1 MKERH
6 AFLQEIKDI
15 QKQLQD
21 EFNNS
26 PKTPQHIEMT
36 RHIRDLSKR
45 WQTVLRSVKQQH
57 LQLSSALA
65 AAATRALSPSAPLS
79 PVSSFASS
87 RGSSSTRSS
96 PSVSDS
102 VPSSPLP
109 LGQGSSKDKHSMLKS
124 KSLGT
129 CSSDSLD
136 DLVES
141 LKQEANIIKQR
152 LTSPPS
158 DHQVNGW
165 REVTPPSQRGNVDL
179 KEEPL
184 FLPFKQPP
192 SCHIPKSTPR
202 SSSRT
207 AALSPPLALSPPPQ
221 SHPPPPPPRPHANSS
236 ATRLKQEKKAVNQL
250 KELLQS
256 GEKQSLLLQTSSL
269 ESHIAH
275 LQVNDDIALCI
286 EADTICR
293 LHLLNSIKNH
303 KSCQK

>member
-6 AFLQEIKDI
+6 AFLQEIKDL

-21 EFNNS
+21 EFNHS
-26 PKTPQHIEMT
+26 PKSPQHIELT

-109 LGQGSSKDKHSMLKS
+109 LGVKDKHSMLKS

-165 REVTPPSQRGNVDL
+165 REATPPSGL

-184 FLPFKQPP
+184 FVPFKKPP
-192 SCHIPKSTPR
+192 SCDIST
-202 SSSRT
+202 SST
-207 AALSPPLALSPPPQ
+207 LSAPPQ
-221 SHPPPPPPRPHANSS
+221 SCSLPPPPPPRPRTSSS
-236 ATRLKQEKKAVNQL
+236 AARLKQEEKAVEQL
-250 KELLQS
+250 KELLHKD
-256 GEKQSLLLQTSSL
+256 EKQSLLLQSSSL
-269 ESHIAH
+269 EAYIAQ
-275 LQVNDDIALCI
+275 LQVMM
-286 EADTICR
+286 TIV
-293 LHLLNSIKNH
+293 L
-303 KSCQK
+303 

>member
-6 AFLQEIKDI
+6 AFLQEIKDL

-21 EFNNS
+21 EFNYS
-26 PKTPQHIEMT
+26 PKSPQHIELT
-36 RHIRDLSKR
+36 RNIRDLSKR
-45 WQTVLRSVKQQH
+45 WQIVLRSVKQQH

-109 LGQGSSKDKHSMLKS
+109 LGVKEKHSMSKS

-141 LKQEANIIKQR
+141 LKQEANKIRQR

-165 REVTPPSQRGNVDL
+165 REVTPPRGL

-184 FLPFKQPP
+184 FVPFKKPP
-192 SCHIPKSTPR
+192 SCDISA
-202 SSSRT
+202 SSS
-207 AALSPPLALSPPPQ
+207 Q
-221 SHPPPPPPRPHANSS
+221 SRSFPPPPPPRPRTSSS
-236 ATRLKQEKKAVNQL
+236 AARLKQEEKAVEQL
-250 KELLQS
+250 KELLHKD
-256 GEKQSLLLQTSSL
+256 EKQCLLLQSSSL
-269 ESHIAH
+269 ESHIAQ
-275 LQVNDDIALCI
+275 LQVN
-286 EADTICR
+286 
-293 LHLLNSIKNH
+293 
-303 KSCQK
+303 